1 MFTDIYHFFTS
12 KDPNKQWL
20 VILIILA
27 IIMGCIL
34 MYKRQN
40 LAPYYEG
47 FSQDNRFVRK
57 ENGNIYDDFYVEI
70 YDQLMQP
77 NKRTDFEIDK
87 MIEMTQ
93 PSQKNSV
100 FLDVGSGT
108 GHLVSKLQRRGYSA
122 IGIDKSPAM
131 VAICKKQFP
140 DVQVKLGDATNDPM
154 LFDRGTFTH
163 ILCTGMTIYQF
174 SNKMEFLQNCYFWLM
189 PGGYLILNLVDRDRF
204 DTIIPGG
211 KPPLFNSPQQY
222 ANKRITDTV
231 IDFID
236 FEYKGSYG
244 FSENGITTLK
254 ETFTDTLTKNVRQ
267 NEMTLYMEKMDE
279 ILRMATLSGF
289 LVQGQVSMQV
299 CTGDECQYLC
309 ILERPQ

>member
-27 IIMGCIL
+27 IIMFCIL

-57 ENGNIYDDFYVEI
+57 ENGDIYDDFYVEI

-131 VAICKKQFP
+131 VAICEKQFP

-244 FSENGITTLK
+244 FSGNGITTLK